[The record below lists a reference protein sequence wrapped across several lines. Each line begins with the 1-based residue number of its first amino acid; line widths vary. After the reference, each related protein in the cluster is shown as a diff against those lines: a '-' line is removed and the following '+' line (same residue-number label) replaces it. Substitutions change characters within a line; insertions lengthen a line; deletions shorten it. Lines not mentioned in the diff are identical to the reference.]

1 MKKNN
6 TTKVIT
12 YFITNLIGFIIA
24 FSIADNVTN
33 FFEIKYD
40 KFLSLGSAL
49 YIVIGTIVLMAFEFL
64 ISKIADKW
72 SGRERTSK
80 E

>member
-6 TTKVIT
+6 ITKVIT
-12 YFITNLIGFIIA
+12 YFIGCVIA

-33 FFEIKYD
+33 FLEIRYE
-40 KFLSLGSAL
+40 KFLSLGFAL
-49 YIVIGTIVLMAFEFL
+49 YIVIGTIVLMAFDFL
-64 ISKIADKW
+64 VSKIADKW
-72 SGRERTSK
+72 SRRKKTNK

>member
-6 TTKVIT
+6 ITKVIT
-12 YFITNLIGFIIA
+12 YFIGCVIA

-33 FFEIKYD
+33 FLEIKYD
-40 KFLSLGSAL
+40 KFLSLGFAL
-49 YIVIGTIVLMAFEFL
+49 YIVIGTIVLMIFEFL
-64 ISKIADKW
+64 ISKILDKW
-72 SGRERTSK
+72 IRRETSK